1 LILKRL
7 YGEREQSLQ
16 LIEDLEQL
24 ILRKAA
30 FEADFAKL
38 MSLYDQ
44 DEGFQEFKNK
54 KELY

>member
-1 LILKRL
+1 MILKRL